1 MEIGRWIRLMED
13 EQLEL
18 TEEELEAGYHWC
30 MEWDG
35 LLVGP
40 DMPEWGEDSLRCRC
54 GRRL

>member
-30 MEWDG
+30 SAWDG